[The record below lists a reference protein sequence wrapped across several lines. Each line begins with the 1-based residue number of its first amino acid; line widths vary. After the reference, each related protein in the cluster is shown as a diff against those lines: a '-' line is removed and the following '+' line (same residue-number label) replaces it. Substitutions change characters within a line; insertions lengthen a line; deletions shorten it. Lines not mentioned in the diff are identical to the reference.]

1 MAGKEAPV
9 GAEQLMGAGLQD
21 QHVPTGGHEQHRG
34 LMAEGREPSW
44 LRLSLPFLLFCTQRI
59 THTSKK
65 NLLANARAPV
75 VGTTR
80 SMGLLNIAAS
90 KPG

>member
-21 QHVPTGGHEQHRG
+21 QHVPMGGHEQHRG

-44 LRLSLPFLLFCTQRI
+44 LRLSLPFLPFCTQRI

-65 NLLANARAPV
+65 IFLP
-75 VGTTR
+75 
-80 SMGLLNIAAS
+80 MP
-90 KPG
+90 KHQW